1 MTTPSSAGP
10 EGRHGNDDWSSPLWG
25 RPDTVVSE
33 WPQAPMAAP
42 APQLPPTPPPHRPT
56 RKALIAAG
64 AGVAAAV
71 LAVTAVVSGVLP
83 DHKSRIDAS
92 RTPISTAP
100 VVPTP
105 TPSQTAPD
113 PAPSAPDPDQSNGA
127 GDGTNGGQGAAPSQ
141 GTDPNQGTTPGQ
153 GTAPQGGTQDPN
165 LTQRQKAAAAAVTPG
180 LVDVVSTIGYD
191 GGQGAGTGIILSA
204 DGLIL
209 TNHHVIAGST
219 SLAVTVIAT
228 GKVYRAKVLGYDA
241 THDIAVIKLVN
252 ASGLTPAP
260 LGDSTKVAIGDEVIG
275 VGNAGGRGGAP
286 SVVAGS
292 VTGLDKSITAQDAAD
307 GTSERLSGLIETDA
321 NIEAGD
327 SGGALVSADGKVIGV
342 ITAGSVSG
350 HGQTTATDGYAVPM
364 ATAHDIARQIIAG
377 RSSSTVHIGGTAF
390 LGVSID
396 GSGLGALSGPGV
408 PVAEVTDGT
417 AAARAG
423 ITAGSSITAIGG
435 QTIRTPDSLHAAL
448 AKKRPGDR
456 VSVSWIDPSG
466 AKHTVTVTLG
476 EGPVG

>member
-1 MTTPSSAGP
+1 M
-10 EGRHGNDDWSSPLWG
+10 
-25 RPDTVVSE
+25 
-33 WPQAPMAAP
+33 
-42 APQLPPTPPPHRPT
+42 
-56 RKALIAAG
+56 IAAG

-83 DHKSRIDAS
+83 DHKSTIDAS

-100 VVPTP
+100 VVPLP
-105 TPSQTAPD
+105 APSQPAPDQGQNAPD
-113 PAPSAPDPDQSNGA
+113 PS
-127 GDGTNGGQGAAPSQ
+127 QGSDPSQ

-153 GTAPQGGTQDPN
+153 GTTPQGGTQDPN
-165 LTQRQKAAAAAVTPG
+165 LTQRQKAAAAAVTRG
-180 LVDVVSTIGYD
+180 LVDIVSTVGYD
-191 GGQGAGTGIILSA
+191 GAQGAGTGIILSS

-219 SLAVTVIAT
+219 SLAVTVIAS
-228 GKVYRAKVLGYDA
+228 GKVYKAKVLGYDA
-241 THDIAVIKLVN
+241 THDIAVIKLVD
-252 ASGLTPAP
+252 ATGLTPAP
-260 LGDSTKVAIGDEVIG
+260 LGDSTKVAVGDEVIG
-275 VGNAGGRGGAP
+275 IGNAGGRMGAP

-307 GTSERLSGLIETDA
+307 GTSERLTGLIETDA

-327 SGGALVSADGKVIGV
+327 SGGALVNADGKVIGV

-350 HGQTTATDGYAVPM
+350 RGQTTATDGYAVPM
-364 ATAHDIARQIIAG
+364 ATARAIGEQIIAG
-377 RSSSTVHIGGTAF
+377 KSSSTVHIGGSAF

-396 GSGLGALSGPGV
+396 GSGLGSLAGPGV
-408 PVAEVTDGT
+408 PIADVTDGT

-423 ITAGSSITAIGG
+423 ITAGSSITAVGG
-435 QTIRTPDSLHAAL
+435 QTIRTPDALHAAL
-448 AKKRPGDR
+448 AKRHPGDR
-456 VSVSWIDPSG
+456 VSVSWTDTSG